1 MKIFAIAI
9 LATVSCGANAA
20 AAPHRKRSIKNKYV
34 TTTNVIE
41 EEKNGENVDP
51 YLGYRK
57 LEESMSMD
65 NDGEYCSIMCFY
77 RLYQIILC
85 IVRV

>member
-9 LATVSCGANAA
+9 LATVSCGANASS
-20 AAPHRKRSIKNKYV
+20 PKRKRSIENKYV

-65 NDGEYCSIMCFY
+65 NDGEYCSIMCF
-77 RLYQIILC
+77 L
-85 IVRV
+85 